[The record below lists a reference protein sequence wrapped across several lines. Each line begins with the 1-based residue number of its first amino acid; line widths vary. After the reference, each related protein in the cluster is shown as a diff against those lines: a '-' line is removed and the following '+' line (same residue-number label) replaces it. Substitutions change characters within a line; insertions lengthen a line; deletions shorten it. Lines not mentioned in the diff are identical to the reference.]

1 MVELR
6 QNRVKHVL
14 DEGGVATIVGGPHT
28 AEMIEFLG
36 SYGFDGVWIEGEHGP
51 VDFADIPNLTRACD
65 LWGMTPVVRVNL
77 NLPGVIYRTL
87 DVGAQAVVIPHVN
100 TADEARV
107 VADASKFYPIG
118 HRGNYTSRQGVGVAD
133 YAKKANAET
142 LAVILIEDIVA
153 IDNLGEILQ
162 VEGIDVFFVAPGDLA
177 QSMGRLGEPGHPEV
191 QAVVDRAFEQ
201 IVGAGKVAGALT
213 TDANVD
219 HNIAMGVQLPQHAVG
234 RRGRRPAAG
243 RSWTASPRPRPSPPE
258 ALDGR
263 PKPSQHPL
271 RIHRPAAG
279 RHDGLRRQPVRPHAG
294 HGQHRRQWGALRA
307 GILRQPRLP
316 AVAVQHDDRPHARRG
331 RHPQQPGR
339 QRGQRAGRGHRS
351 TSMGWLLREAGYDA
365 AYGGKVHMPPGMS
378 PRGDGA
384 SPT

>member
-1 MVELR
+1 MAELR
-6 QNRVKHVL
+6 QNRVKRIL

-51 VDFADIPNLTRACD
+51 VDYADIPNLTRACD

-100 TADEARV
+100 TAEEARA

-133 YAKKANAET
+133 FAKKANAET
-142 LAVILIEDIVA
+142 LAIILIEDVVA

-177 QSMGRLGEPGHPEV
+177 QSMGRLGEPNHPEV

-219 HNIAMGVQLPQHAVG
+219 HNIAMGVQFLNTQ
-234 RRGRRPAAG
+234 
-243 RSWTASPRPRPSPPE
+243 WTAW
-258 ALDGR
+258 A
-263 PKPSQHPL
+263 
-271 RIHRPAAG
+271 
-279 RHDGLRRQPVRPHAG
+279 
-294 HGQHRRQWGALRA
+294 
-307 GILRQPRLP
+307 
-316 AVAVQHDDRPHARRG
+316 
-331 RHPQQPGR
+331 
-339 QRGQRAGRGHRS
+339 
-351 TSMGWLLREAGYDA
+351 EAGGRAFLDRVA
-365 AYGGKVHMPPGMS
+365 
-378 PRGDGA
+378 RA
-384 SPT
+384 ST